1 MATRLPLIAGNWKM
15 HKTSAETTELLSAL
29 VARLPATL
37 SDREVV
43 VAPPF
48 TALETAARVLRGSPI
63 RLSAQNLHAEAH
75 GAFTGEVSGPMLK
88 AIGCQYVII
97 GHSERRQYYGET
109 DKQVA
114 QKVKAAQRDGL
125 TPIMCVG
132 ETVISRQIRAGLA
145 GQAAQAIATLVLAYE
160 PIWAIGTGKTA
171 SPEQAQEVHATIR
184 QTLVELAGQSSA
196 AAVRIIYGGSVK
208 PDNVDRLL
216 AQPDIDGAL
225 VGGASLQADSFARIV
240 HFEYRPDWP
249 ACFCLYFSDCGCAS
263 TNRQR
268 C

>member
-1 MATRLPLIAGNWKM
+1 MSTRLPLIAGNWKM
-15 HKTSAETTELLSAL
+15 HKTPTETAELLSAL

-48 TALETAARVLRGSPI
+48 TALETAARALRGSPI
-63 RLSAQNLHAEAH
+63 RLSAQNLHAETY

-88 AIGCQYVII
+88 AVGCQYVII
-97 GHSERRQYYGET
+97 GHSERRQYCGET
-109 DKQVA
+109 DEQVA
-114 QKVKAAQRDGL
+114 QKIKAAQRDGL
-125 TPIMCVG
+125 TPIVCVG
-132 ETVISRQIRAGLA
+132 ETLAERERGDMFAVISRQIRAGLT
-145 GQAAQAIATLVLAYE
+145 GQSVPAIATLVLAYE

-196 AAVRIIYGGSVK
+196 AAVRIVYGGSVK
-208 PDNVDRLL
+208 PDNVDGLL

-240 HFEYRPDWP
+240 HFE
-249 ACFCLYFSDCGCAS
+249 
-263 TNRQR
+263 
-268 C
+268 

>member
-15 HKTSAETTELLSAL
+15 HHTPVGTATLLSAL
-29 VARLPATL
+29 VAQIPDTL

-48 TALETAARVLRGSPI
+48 TALETAARILRGSQI
-63 RLSAQNLHAEAH
+63 RLSAQNLHAETH

-88 AIGCQYVII
+88 AVGCQYVII

-109 DKQVA
+109 DEQVA

-125 TPIMCVG
+125 TPIVCVG
-132 ETVISRQIRAGLA
+132 ETLAERERGAMLAVISRQIRAGLA
-145 GQAAQAIATLVLAYE
+145 GQPAQAIAALVLAYE

-184 QTLVELAGQSSA
+184 DTLAELADQSSA
-196 AAVRIIYGGSVK
+196 DAVRIVYGGSVK
-208 PDNVDRLL
+208 PDNVDGLL

-225 VGGASLQADSFARIV
+225 VGGASLHADSFARIV
-240 HFEYRPDWP
+240 RFE
-249 ACFCLYFSDCGCAS
+249 
-263 TNRQR
+263 
-268 C
+268 

>member
-1 MATRLPLIAGNWKM
+1 MATRLPFIAGNWKM
-15 HKTSAETTELLSAL
+15 HKTPAETTELLSAL
-29 VARLPATL
+29 VARLSTTL

-63 RLSAQNLHAEAH
+63 RLSAQNLHAETH

-97 GHSERRQYYGET
+97 GHSERRQYYGES
-109 DKQVA
+109 DEQVA

-132 ETVISRQIRAGLA
+132 ETLAERERGDMFTVISRQIRAGLA
-145 GQAAQAIATLVLAYE
+145 GQTAQAMATLVLAYE

-196 AAVRIIYGGSVK
+196 AAVRIVYGGSVK

-240 HFEYRPDWP
+240 HFE
-249 ACFCLYFSDCGCAS
+249 
-263 TNRQR
+263 
-268 C
+268 

>member
-15 HKTSAETTELLSAL
+15 HKTPAETAELLSAL
-29 VARLPATL
+29 VVQLPATL

-48 TALETAARVLRGSPI
+48 TALETAARALRGSPI
-63 RLSAQNLHAEAH
+63 RLSAQNLHAETH

-88 AIGCQYVII
+88 AVGCRYVII

-109 DKQVA
+109 DEQVA
-114 QKVKAAQRDGL
+114 QKVTAAQRDGL

-132 ETVISRQIRAGLA
+132 ETLAERERDDMFTVISHQIRAGLA
-145 GQAAQAIATLVLAYE
+145 GQTAQAIATLVLAYE

-196 AAVRIIYGGSVK
+196 ATVRIVYGGSVK
-208 PDNVDRLL
+208 PDNVDGLL

-240 HFEYRPDWP
+240 HFE
-249 ACFCLYFSDCGCAS
+249 
-263 TNRQR
+263 
-268 C
+268 

>member
-1 MATRLPLIAGNWKM
+1 MSTRLPLIAGNWKM
-15 HKTSAETTELLSAL
+15 HNTPAETAKLLSAL
-29 VARLPATL
+29 VAQIPATL

-48 TALETAARVLRGSPI
+48 TALETAARTLRGSPI
-63 RLSAQNLHAEAH
+63 RLSAQNLHAETH

-88 AIGCQYVII
+88 AVGCQYVII

-109 DKQVA
+109 DEQVA

-125 TPIMCVG
+125 TPIVCVG
-132 ETVISRQIRAGLA
+132 ETLAERERGDMLAVISRQIRAGLA
-145 GQAAQAIATLVLAYE
+145 GQTAQAIAALVLAYE

-184 QTLVELAGQSSA
+184 NTLAELADQSSA
-196 AAVRIIYGGSVK
+196 AAVRIVYGGSVK
-208 PDNVDRLL
+208 PGTVDGLL

-225 VGGASLQADSFARIV
+225 VGGASLQADSFVRIV
-240 HFEYRPDWP
+240 HFE
-249 ACFCLYFSDCGCAS
+249 
-263 TNRQR
+263 
-268 C
+268 

>member
-15 HKTSAETTELLSAL
+15 HKTSAETAELLSAL

-48 TALETAARVLRGSPI
+48 TALEAAARTLHGSPI
-63 RLSAQNLHAEAH
+63 RLSAQNLHAETH

-88 AIGCQYVII
+88 AVGCQYVII

-109 DKQVA
+109 DEQIA

-125 TPIMCVG
+125 KPIICVG
-132 ETVISRQIRAGLA
+132 ETLAERERGDMFTVISRQIRAGLA
-145 GQAAQAIATLVLAYE
+145 GQTAQAIATLVLAYE

-184 QTLVELAGQSSA
+184 QTLDELAGQSSA
-196 AAVRIIYGGSVK
+196 AAVRIVYGGSVK
-208 PDNVDRLL
+208 PDNVDGLL
-216 AQPDIDGAL
+216 AQPDIDGVL

-240 HFEYRPDWP
+240 HFE
-249 ACFCLYFSDCGCAS
+249 
-263 TNRQR
+263 
-268 C
+268 

>member
-1 MATRLPLIAGNWKM
+1 MTTRLPLIAGNWKM
-15 HKTSAETTELLSAL
+15 HKTPAETAELLSAL

-48 TALETAARVLRGSPI
+48 TALETAARVLHRSPV
-63 RLSAQNLHAEAH
+63 RLSAQNLHTEPH

-88 AIGCQYVII
+88 AVGCQYVIL

-109 DKQVA
+109 DEQVA
-114 QKVKAAQRDGL
+114 QKVKAAQRAGL
-125 TPIMCVG
+125 TPIVCVG
-132 ETVISRQIRAGLA
+132 ETLAERERGEMFTAISRQLRAGLA
-145 GQAAQAIATLVLAYE
+145 GQTAQAIATLVLAYE

-171 SPEQAQEVHATIR
+171 SPEQAQEVHATMR

-196 AAVRIIYGGSVK
+196 AAVRIVYGGSVK
-208 PDNVDRLL
+208 PDNVDGLL

-225 VGGASLQADSFARIV
+225 VGGASLQADLFARIV
-240 HFEYRPDWP
+240 HFE
-249 ACFCLYFSDCGCAS
+249 
-263 TNRQR
+263 
-268 C
+268 